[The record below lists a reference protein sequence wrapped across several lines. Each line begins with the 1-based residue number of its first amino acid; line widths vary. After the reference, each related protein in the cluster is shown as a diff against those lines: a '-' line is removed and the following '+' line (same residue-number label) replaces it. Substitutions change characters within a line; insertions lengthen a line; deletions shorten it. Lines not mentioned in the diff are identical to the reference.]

1 MKLIKIKQ
9 LEEERNSL
17 KEKEKLRSNDKKRLK
32 EIEEE
37 ILPLKT
43 FLEDAQK
50 QRDALKKEIG
60 MCFFYLHYNYTCLV

>member
-1 MKLIKIKQ
+1 VKLIKVKQ

-17 KEKEKLRSNDKKRLK
+17 KEKERLQSKDKKRLK

-60 MCFFYLHYNYTCLV
+60 MYFFIFII